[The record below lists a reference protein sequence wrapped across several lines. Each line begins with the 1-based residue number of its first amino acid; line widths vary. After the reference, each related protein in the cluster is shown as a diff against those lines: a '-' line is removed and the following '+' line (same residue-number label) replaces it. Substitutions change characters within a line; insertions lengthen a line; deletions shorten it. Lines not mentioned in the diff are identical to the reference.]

1 MKKHITISDFVT
13 LLNLLCGFLAIVFI
27 DFRYILLA
35 IVFDFLDGKVARKTN
50 TATDFGKELDS
61 LSDAISF
68 GLAPT
73 ILVLNG
79 SSDLFYII
87 TSFIFLSCGVLRL
100 ARFNI
105 LNEKETYTGLPIPI
119 AALLII
125 IIDLILKNI
134 VLNEISFIILGYLMI
149 SNFKIRKF

>member
-1 MKKHITISDFVT
+1 M
-13 LLNLLCGFLAIVFI
+13 
-27 DFRYILLA
+27 
-35 IVFDFLDGKVARKTN
+35 
-50 TATDFGKELDS
+50 
-61 LSDAISF
+61 
-68 GLAPT
+68 
-73 ILVLNG
+73 
-79 SSDLFYII
+79 
-87 TSFIFLSCGVLRL
+87 FLSCGVLRL